1 MVTIINYFN
10 LKQIFKKQLTLGPV
24 FWLKHKKEEVKEGID
39 ISE

>member
-1 MVTIINYFN
+1 MVTIANYFN

-24 FWLKHKKEEVKEGID
+24 FWLEHKKGEVKEEID